1 MSSVSSTSSSMEM
14 VCSSPAKSLSSLRM
28 ARKETRRRPRQSR
41 LKANAS
47 RANVRQEEHAVTLLS
62 LSHRHAR
69 TVPEPLRH
77 FRFLIVVVPARTQRR
92 SELVL
97 VFRQPL
103 NHNGGDALIH
113 AKIRP
118 APSRVLF
125 RKLSHHLQTLL
136 RRCFRRTKTTRDEIP
151 SVVSPVP
158 ALVLLAP
165 KRPRLLASRLV
176 SSRPPLRPPR
186 PSPPSATHTIIPLPL
201 ARAHTLPLI
210 LTRARRRHLSHSFHA
225 VFITPLVARSSARS
239 VARAVVRSIAAFE
252 THRPTRERSRRVA
265 SSVSSVAS
273 SSPSSPSSSS
283 PSFPSASRCEGV
295 GAARARRGR
304 ARETRGEKKERL
316 EGRACISRNNT
327 GGEKKMTM
335 SVEPAMVDVA
345 TRARRHSS
353 RAQSR
358 ARNRAPDEP
367 TESNPSL
374 QRALCADGG

>member
-77 FRFLIVVVPARTQRR
+77 FRFLIVVVSARTQRR

-103 NHNGGDALIH
+103 NHDGGDALIH

-158 ALVLLAP
+158 AL
-165 KRPRLLASRLV
+165 S
-176 SSRPPLRPPR
+176 
-186 PSPPSATHTIIPLPL
+186 
-201 ARAHTLPLI
+201 LI
-210 LTRARRRHLSHSFHA
+210 H
-225 VFITPLVARSSARS
+225 I
-239 VARAVVRSIAAFE
+239 
-252 THRPTRERSRRVA
+252 
-265 SSVSSVAS
+265 
-273 SSPSSPSSSS
+273 
-283 PSFPSASRCEGV
+283 
-295 GAARARRGR
+295 
-304 ARETRGEKKERL
+304 
-316 EGRACISRNNT
+316 
-327 GGEKKMTM
+327 
-335 SVEPAMVDVA
+335 
-345 TRARRHSS
+345 
-353 RAQSR
+353 
-358 ARNRAPDEP
+358 
-367 TESNPSL
+367 
-374 QRALCADGG
+374 

>member
-165 KRPRLLASRLV
+165 KRPRLRASRLV
-176 SSRPPLRPPR
+176 LLFVHPAHRP
-186 PSPPSATHTIIPLPL
+186 H
-201 ARAHTLPLI
+201 
-210 LTRARRRHLSHSFHA
+210 RRHTPSSLSHSRA
-225 VFITPLVARSSARS
+225 LTPSLSSSRARVVVISPIHSTPCSSHPSSRARALGRSRARS
-239 VARAVVRSIAAFE
+239 FE
-252 THRPTRERSRRVA
+252 THQPTRERSRRVA

-327 GGEKKMTM
+327 GGEKND
-335 SVEPAMVDVA
+335 DVGRTRDGGRRDARAA
-345 TRARRHSS
+345 TFFTRAVARSKPRARRTDGIESIT
-353 RAQSR
+353 
-358 ARNRAPDEP
+358 P
-367 TESNPSL
+367 TRTL
-374 QRALCADGG
+374 RRRRLI

>member
-225 VFITPLVARSSARS
+225 VFITPLVARSSATLPRRASICDRS
-239 VARAVVRSIAAFE
+239 VLIQLSQRAPHRSQ
-252 THRPTRERSRRVA
+252 PRRD
-265 SSVSSVAS
+265 
-273 SSPSSPSSSS
+273 
-283 PSFPSASRCEGV
+283 
-295 GAARARRGR
+295 ARRPR
-304 ARETRGEKKERL
+304 PLAPNRRQS
-316 EGRACISRNNT
+316 SRT
-327 GGEKKMTM
+327 SQCHSMRI
-335 SVEPAMVDVA
+335 DVA
-345 TRARRHSS
+345 CSVNA
-353 RAQSR
+353 AD
-358 ARNRAPDEP
+358 AIENR
-367 TESNPSL
+367 
-374 QRALCADGG
+374 

>member
-77 FRFLIVVVPARTQRR
+77 FRFLIVVVSARTQRR

-103 NHNGGDALIH
+103 NHDGGDALIH

-176 SSRPPLRPPR
+176 SSSSSSTPPIAPIGDTHHH
-186 PSPPSATHTIIPLPL
+186 PSP
-201 ARAHTLPLI
+201 
-210 LTRARRRHLSHSFHA
+210 TRARSHPPSHPHA
-225 VFITPLVARSSARS
+225 R
-239 VARAVVRSIAAFE
+239 
-252 THRPTRERSRRVA
+252 
-265 SSVSSVAS
+265 AS
-273 SSPSSPSSSS
+273 SSSLPFIPRRVHHT
-283 PSFPSASRCEGV
+283 PR
-295 GAARARRGR
+295 RALERSVGR
-304 ARETRGEKKERL
+304 ARGRSVHRGVRDAPADARTFAPRRVFGLERRIVVAIVAVVVVPIVPI
-316 EGRACISRNNT
+316 GI
-327 GGEKKMTM
+327 
-335 SVEPAMVDVA
+335 AM
-345 TRARRHSS
+345 
-353 RAQSR
+353 
-358 ARNRAPDEP
+358 
-367 TESNPSL
+367 
-374 QRALCADGG
+374 